1 MQPTHD
7 EKQIMEKAEIIERIN
22 NFLVEEFELDEE
34 QLVPEA
40 RLKEDLDIESLDF
53 VDIAV
58 IVEREFDFK
67 MKSEDMTHLRLLSE
81 LYDYIT
87 ANVA

>member
-1 MQPTHD
+1 
-7 EKQIMEKAEIIERIN
+7 MEKAEIIERIN

>member
-1 MQPTHD
+1 M
-7 EKQIMEKAEIIERIN
+7 KKAEIIAIIN
-22 NFLVEEFELDEE
+22 DFLEEEFELEMS

-67 MKSEDMTHLRLLSE
+67 MKSEEMSKLKHLNDLYNYVITH
-81 LYDYIT
+81 
-87 ANVA
+87 VAA

>member
-1 MQPTHD
+1 MD
-7 EKQIMEKAEIIERIN
+7 KKEIIEKIN
-22 NFLVEEFELDEE
+22 NFLVEEFELEEE
-34 QLVPEA
+34 QLVPDA

-67 MKSEDMTHLRLLSE
+67 MKSEDMVHLRLLSE